1 MGITVLS
8 LFRQRLDGRGD
19 QALFQGV
26 AEGMEAIT
34 KSLQLKLEQPT
45 VYTARVAAGI
55 YQEA

>member
-1 MGITVLS
+1 
-8 LFRQRLDGRGD
+8 
-19 QALFQGV
+19 
-26 AEGMEAIT
+26 MEAIT